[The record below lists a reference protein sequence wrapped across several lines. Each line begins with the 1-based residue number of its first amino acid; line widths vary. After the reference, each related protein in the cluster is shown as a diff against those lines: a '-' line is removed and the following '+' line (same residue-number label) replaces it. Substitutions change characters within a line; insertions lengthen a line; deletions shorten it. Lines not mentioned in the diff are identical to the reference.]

1 MKKFLDRIRQRNPL
15 PVLIVYFTVGVVGLI
30 LPLTRPL
37 FTSLIPTSLLL
48 SSLFLIIY
56 HGPTGIKFW
65 LTMAGVMAAG
75 YLVELVGVNTGIL
88 FGSYTY
94 GETLGPSIGHTPLIM
109 GLNWWMLLYC
119 TSRIVA
125 GFSDSLYFRSIMAA
139 TLMVI
144 YDIPLEPY
152 AVYFDMWDWGGPVP
166 LQNYLAWFVISL
178 VLHMILYRWKLMEGP
193 NKVARP
199 LFFIQMVFF
208 LILNGWFLVERL
220 WV

>member
-1 MKKFLDRIRQRNPL
+1 
-15 PVLIVYFTVGVVGLI
+15 
-30 LPLTRPL
+30 
-37 FTSLIPTSLLL
+37 
-48 SSLFLIIY
+48 
-56 HGPTGIKFW
+56 
-65 LTMAGVMAAG
+65 
-75 YLVELVGVNTGIL
+75 
-88 FGSYTY
+88 
-94 GETLGPSIGHTPLIM
+94 
-109 GLNWWMLLYC
+109 
-119 TSRIVA
+119 VA

-152 AVYFDMWDWGGPVP
+152 AIYFDMWNWGGAVP

-178 VLHMILYRWKLMEGP
+178 VLHLVLYRWKLMESP

-199 LFFIQMVFF
+199 LFFIQMGFF